1 MRTLP
6 YRPIAALS
14 LAVLAPCAMALGMA
28 GSQAAASPGSTL
40 TAQTVLTGSSLT
52 HTFTA
57 SGAIAPTSEPL
68 RNPDDITGLG
78 GDIFVGFQNGVGPQG
93 QASSTGNLDSTVVEL
108 TTGGQLV
115 AQWDLAGKTDGV
127 TADPETGTVIATV
140 NEDANSSLYVITPGP
155 GGDVQHYAY
164 NRSLQ
169 HDGGTDAISVL
180 DGRLYISASAPG
192 TTGKLPAP
200 QPRFPAVYTVTL
212 DAEHS
217 IAKVTPLFGDEDP
230 AVVANAGTPQTGH
243 HAKLALT
250 DPDSNEI
257 VPPDGPRFGGDFML
271 TSQGDQQQIFV
282 NPRDHGLSV
291 LNLTQ
296 SVDDTAWP
304 DGGLG
309 TLYAT
314 DSTNDAVVAVTGDF
328 PGGPVVA
335 ATPCGS
341 NSAPGTCPAPGF
353 PANHLASLNPWT
365 GQVTALPVGGCPSSP
380 RVGCCSRA
388 AGNSRFSSDLID
400 KHVTPAPRTVIS
412 LQLHGAPVSD
422 AVTSE
427 TMPGGW

>member
-14 LAVLAPCAMALGMA
+14 LAVLAPCAMALGVA
-28 GSQAAASPGSTL
+28 GSPAAASPGSAL

-57 SGAIAPTSEPL
+57 AGAHAPTSAPL
-68 RNPDDITGLG
+68 SNPDDIAGLG

-115 AQWDLAGKTDGV
+115 AQWDVAGKTDGV

-155 GGDVQHYAY
+155 GGAVQHYAY
-164 NRSLQ
+164 NRPLP
-169 HDGGTDAISVL
+169 HNGGTDAISVL
-180 DGRLYISASAPG
+180 NGRLYISASAPG
-192 TTGKLPAP
+192 TTGTLPAP

-212 DAEHS
+212 DAVHS

-230 AVVANAGTPQTGH
+230 AVVANVGTPRTGH
-243 HAKLALT
+243 HVKLALT

-257 VPPDGPRFGGDFML
+257 VPSDGPRFGGDFML

-282 NPRDHGLSV
+282 SPRDHALSV

-304 DGGLG
+304 DAGQG

-353 PANHLASLNPWT
+353 PANDLASLNPWT
-365 GQVTALPVGGCPSSP
+365 GQVTALQVGGVPFVP
-380 RVGCCSRA
+380 QGGLLL
-388 AGNSRFSSDLID
+388 AGD
-400 KHVTPAPRTVIS
+400 
-412 LQLHGAPVSD
+412 G
-422 AVTSE
+422 E
-427 TMPGGW
+427 